1 MKLQART
8 CASSARR
15 LRYNRPRNFQR
26 LSVNFTR
33 TIAISSDVK
42 VTFLEEQWV
51 GEEGGYPDLQ
61 NSCIDESLGKK
72 DQNILSAKN
81 TFWQDERSLTERIFQ
96 GSNLSNADFCE

>member
-1 MKLQART
+1 M
-8 CASSARR
+8 
-15 LRYNRPRNFQR
+15 
-26 LSVNFTR
+26 
-33 TIAISSDVK
+33 
-42 VTFLEEQWV
+42 

>member
-1 MKLQART
+1 MKLHART
-8 CASSARR
+8 CASSARK

-42 VTFLEEQWV
+42 VTFLEEQWARE
-51 GEEGGYPDLQ
+51 GERYTDLQ

-72 DQNILSAKN
+72 DQNILSVKS

-96 GSNLSNADFCE
+96 RSDLSNADFCE